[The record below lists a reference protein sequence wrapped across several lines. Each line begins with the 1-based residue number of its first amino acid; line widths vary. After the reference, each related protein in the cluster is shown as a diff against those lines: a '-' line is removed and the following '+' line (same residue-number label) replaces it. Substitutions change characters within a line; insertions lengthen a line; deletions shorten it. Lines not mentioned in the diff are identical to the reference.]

1 MAVSLIVV
9 LADVITLL
17 NAGTPGSS
25 GTTVLD
31 PRWNTAIVTDAIL
44 TADAVVCAATFRNV
58 QNARASLYYATQT
71 GLANGGTI
79 AGSAGP
85 IVAVRFTVT
94 GGSAPGSRPG
104 IPWDLAEITQEN
116 NDPLSLSYDPHYV
129 ILGRKIFH
137 NGSRIAAASG
147 GGSVSVDI
155 DFPSFTQSSA
165 CQAADEY
172 RWVVTV
178 GGMSALVPVEGENA
192 GPTGTWV
199 AQFQE
204 GLKWVT
210 SGEGISPAEL
220 EQNAKAKAAGA

>member
-1 MAVSLIVV
+1 MPVSLSVV
-9 LADVITLL
+9 LPDIILLL
-17 NAGTPGSS
+17 NAGTPGSYS
-25 GTTVLD
+25 SVVTD
-31 PRWNTAIVTDAIL
+31 PRWTTSQATDAIL
-44 TADAVVCAATFRNV
+44 TADAAVVAAILRNT

-71 GLANGGTI
+71 GVSHGGTI
-79 AGSAGP
+79 TGSAGP

-94 GGSAPGSRPG
+94 GGAAPGIRPG
-104 IPWDLAEITQEN
+104 IPWDLAEIAQEI

-147 GGSVSVDI
+147 GGSVSVDVDI
-155 DFPSFTQSSA
+155 VSFTQSSA

-172 RWVVTV
+172 RWVVVV
-178 GGMSALVPVEGENA
+178 GAASILIPVEGENA

-220 EQNAKAKAAGA
+220 EQNAKTKAAAA